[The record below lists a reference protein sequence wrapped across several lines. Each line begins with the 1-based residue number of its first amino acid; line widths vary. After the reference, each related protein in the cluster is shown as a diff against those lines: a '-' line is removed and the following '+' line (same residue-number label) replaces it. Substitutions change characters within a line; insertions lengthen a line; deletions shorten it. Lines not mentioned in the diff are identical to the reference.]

1 MKTTIFHCGYVI
13 LFFFFIG
20 CASVEST
27 NKIKG
32 EVVAAKVNEEDDL
45 LAFNSMQGQN
55 VSSRGM
61 EEILGKGV
69 SLAAEGVKKLI
80 AIDREKYTAEYTTA
94 LREMYFYKQPSVI
107 GPMDPQQIQFNG
119 FSLTRWVDDK
129 TGRKDTALFL
139 SLKVD
144 TENPYDIIN
153 NSLFRLKFDDFKLN
167 YAKCKI
173 PDARWYFPWTW
184 FFQNDESINLDIEV
198 IFKASWMT
206 QSGVYYDQIEIGKFI
221 HSIRGLP
228 IRNGQ
233 EGFVKEN
240 LLGKRLN
247 GYSILV
253 PRSYG
258 NYFSNQKT
266 VEECWGQGLYTV
278 QINIKES
285 SKEKFIETLVLD
297 NSSTLVDQMVK
308 RLK

>member
-153 NSLFRLKFDDFKLN
+153 NSLFRLKFDDF
-167 YAKCKI
+167 
-173 PDARWYFPWTW
+173 
-184 FFQNDESINLDIEV
+184 NL
-198 IFKASWMT
+198 
-206 QSGVYYDQIEIGKFI
+206 
-221 HSIRGLP
+221 R
-228 IRNGQ
+228 
-233 EGFVKEN
+233 
-240 LLGKRLN
+240 
-247 GYSILV
+247 
-253 PRSYG
+253 
-258 NYFSNQKT
+258 
-266 VEECWGQGLYTV
+266 
-278 QINIKES
+278 
-285 SKEKFIETLVLD
+285 
-297 NSSTLVDQMVK
+297 
-308 RLK
+308 